1 MSGPALSCRM
11 DFTLISVMPVMP
23 VMPVMHRTVD
33 LQCSVVQCQCVP
45 VQYGLHL
52 LSDCRS
58 QQNASAGLGAS
69 IDEGKRKKTS
79 KLRCCNAIR
88 VVTRWS
94 RAFVF
99 RVEAP

>member
-1 MSGPALSCRM
+1 MSERAG
-11 DFTLISVMPVMP
+11 
-23 VMPVMHRTVD
+23 
-33 LQCSVVQCQCVP
+33 SVVQNGLYTDLCNACNAQDGGSSMQCCAVP

-52 LSDCRS
+52 LSDSRS

-79 KLRCCNAIR
+79 KLGCCNAIR

-99 RVEAP
+99 RVGGP